1 MRAHDAVFLESI
13 SSIAIVVLGAT
24 MVFMGFLVVPVFLG
38 MFLGYVSLDLSSTKF
53 LSIVFEIIL
62 GMLCY
67 SAIGFLLD
75 FRKNKIDPF
84 LSA

>member
-1 MRAHDAVFLESI
+1 MREHDAVFLESI

-24 MVFMGFLVVPVFLG
+24 IVFMGFLVVPVFLG

-67 SAIGFLLD
+67 SAINFLLD

-84 LSA
+84 LPA